1 MHTGLVARRTDSS
14 ISHGKAKNMRTRHK
28 QQDHKPPGRL
38 VTTIKTTLQV
48 IRNTLIPPDRPLK
61 LKDDLPELPEE
72 GLHLS
77 GNAQS
82 FSSDLFAE
90 LLLEL
95 PAQRRIMK
103 ESYARDDYN
112 ALRNSVHQLL
122 GAAAYCD
129 AIELETG
136 LRELRLALKTGERE
150 TIDLSYSR
158 AINVINS
165 TLRYSGYRAG

>member
-1 MHTGLVARRTDSS
+1 ME
-14 ISHGKAKNMRTRHK
+14 TRYE
-28 QQDHKPPGRL
+28 QQDQKPPGRL
-38 VTTIKTTLQV
+38 VMTIKTTLRV
-48 IRNTLIPPDRPLK
+48 IMNTLIPPDRSLT
-61 LKDDLPELPEE
+61 LKDGLPELPEE
-72 GLHLS
+72 DLHLS
-77 GNAQS
+77 KNAQS

-95 PAQRRIMK
+95 PAQRRVMK

-112 ALRNSVHQLL
+112 GLRNSVHQLL

-129 AIELETG
+129 ATELEIS

-150 TIDLSYSR
+150 TIDLYYSR